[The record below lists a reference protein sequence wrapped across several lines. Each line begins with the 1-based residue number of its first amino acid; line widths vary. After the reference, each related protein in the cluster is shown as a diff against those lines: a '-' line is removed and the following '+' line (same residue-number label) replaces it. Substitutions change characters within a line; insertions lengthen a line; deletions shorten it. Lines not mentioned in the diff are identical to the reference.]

1 MDITINSPALLFPA
15 ISLIM
20 LAYTNRF
27 LALASVVRNLH
38 DRYRNRNDE
47 EKSSLHAQIRN
58 LSKRLRII
66 KNMQILGVL
75 SILLAIISMYL
86 IYIEALPLARMIF
99 ASSMITFGASLVLSL
114 LELLQ
119 STRSLEIEL
128 RDIET
133 NGPE

>member
-38 DRYRNRNDE
+38 DRYRDRNDE
-47 EKSSLHAQIRN
+47 EKASLHAQLKN
-58 LSKRLRII
+58 LSRRLKII

-86 IYIEALPLARMIF
+86 IYIEAQSLAHWTF
-99 ASSMITFGASLVLSL
+99 AASMITFGASLVLSL
-114 LELLQ
+114 IELMQ

-128 RDIET
+128 RDIE
-133 NGPE
+133 NLEEK

>member
-58 LSKRLRII
+58 LSKRLRIV
-66 KNMQILGVL
+66 KHMQILGVL

-86 IYIEALPLARMIF
+86 IYIEALSLARMIF